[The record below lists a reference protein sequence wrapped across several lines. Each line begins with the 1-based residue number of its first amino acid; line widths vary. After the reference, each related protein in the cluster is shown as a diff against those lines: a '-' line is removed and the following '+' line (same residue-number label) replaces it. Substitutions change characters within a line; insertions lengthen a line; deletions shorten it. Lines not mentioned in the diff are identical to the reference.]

1 MNILVTGGAGFIGSH
16 LSKHLVSNSH
26 KVTIVD
32 NFKSG
37 SISNLSGFGND
48 IEIISGDIR
57 DEVLVSNLVLRSDII
72 FHLAANLGV
81 KQILKSPTE
90 SVSVNIF
97 GSEVVLRFAAKY
109 GKRIVIA
116 STSEIY
122 GKNEHQ
128 PLSENADRL
137 IGRPQNFR
145 WAYSD
150 SKAIEEAIASFLFET
165 ESLPVTTVR
174 LFNTVGPRQNLEYGM
189 VLPAFID
196 KAIKNQDL
204 EVFGAGDQTRTFC
217 HVMDVVEALIKIIEN
232 SNTIGEVFNI
242 GGEGEISMLNLAQK
256 VITQLK
262 STSKITIVPYEQA
275 YVNGFEDMKRRVP
288 DLTKIK
294 SYLNWSPKFSLEQI
308 ITDIELSLK

>member
-1 MNILVTGGAGFIGSH
+1 MNILITGGAGFIGSH
-16 LSKHLVSNSH
+16 LAKKLVSRRD

-32 NFKSG
+32 NYKSG
-37 SISNLSGFGND
+37 SERNLAEFAEHLN
-48 IEIISGDIR
+48 IVNADIR
-57 DEVLVSNLVLRSDII
+57 NETLMEELISKSDLV
-72 FHLAANLGV
+72 FHLAASLGV
-81 KQILKSPTE
+81 NQILKNPTE
-90 SVSVNIF
+90 SVSVNIY

-232 SNTIGEVFNI
+232 SNTVGEVFNI
-242 GGEGEISMLNLAQK
+242 GGEGEISMFNLAQK
-256 VITQLK
+256 VIAQLK
-262 STSKITIVPYEQA
+262 STSKITIIPYEQA

-288 DLTKIK
+288 DVTKIK

-308 ITDIELSLK
+308 ITDIELSLR